1 MASGVPE
8 GERDRCRGQDLA
20 GAGWGPDGVARPASV
35 KSSESH
41 KFPDSCPQA
50 LGVEARPAARGRHSS
65 SPHAKGHVL
74 PRTHNGAASAVCH
87 ILFVPPLCPVYLLRG
102 VPSRG
107 PGPWR
112 PPCPAGCCGEWWRAT
127 TLALLSSLDA
137 LQVCVCTC
145 GRTQAWPCFLAGK
158 HVGPGVAG
166 PLRCA
171 SGAGGDPS
179 PPP

>member
-1 MASGVPE
+1 MTA
-8 GERDRCRGQDLA
+8 
-20 GAGWGPDGVARPASV
+20 
-35 KSSESH
+35 
-41 KFPDSCPQA
+41 
-50 LGVEARPAARGRHSS
+50 VEARTWRGLDGVQTEWHVPLLSSRPNPTSSHIPARRPWGWRPGQLLGGDIPLHSTPRGMS
-65 SPHAKGHVL
+65 SPGYTMGQRPAGCYLSHPICSTTVSCV
-74 PRTHNGAASAVCH
+74 SAE
-87 ILFVPPLCPVYLLRG
+87 G
-102 VPSRG
+102 SAQQG

>member
-1 MASGVPE
+1 MTA
-8 GERDRCRGQDLA
+8 
-20 GAGWGPDGVARPASV
+20 
-35 KSSESH
+35 
-41 KFPDSCPQA
+41 
-50 LGVEARPAARGRHSS
+50 VEARTWRGLDGVQTECHVPLLSSRPNPTSSQIPARRPWGWRPGQLLGGDIPLHPTPRGMS
-65 SPHAKGHVL
+65 SPGH
-74 PRTHNGAASAVCH
+74 TMEQQSAVCH

>member
-1 MASGVPE
+1 MGSRRSGTSRFCQIVQIPQVPIFLPAGPGGGGQASCS
-8 GERDRCRGQDLA
+8 GETFLFTPRRGACPPQDTQ
-20 GAGWGPDGVARPASV
+20 WGSV
-35 KSSESH
+35 L
-41 KFPDSCPQA
+41 QA
-50 LGVEARPAARGRHSS
+50 
-65 SPHAKGHVL
+65 
-74 PRTHNGAASAVCH
+74 AVCH

-107 PGPWR
+107 PGPWQ
-112 PPCPAGCCGEWWRAT
+112 PPCPAGCCGVWWRAT

-145 GRTQAWPCFLAGK
+145 GKTQAWPCFLAGK